1 MRYERVNAP
10 ENCDK
15 CILVKA
21 GDARDVDLR
30 TLADYIIDNYG
41 ESLSI
46 GDNRRT
52 LKLCW
57 DCLPK
62 SEKKRL
68 QKEQREQKEF
78 NELRDKFLK
87 SWAVPVLL
95 LVIGIPMVAIAG
107 IQTAGIIGIVLIS
120 IAK

>member
-30 TLADYIIDNYG
+30 RLADYLMDKNEMLMDNN
-41 ESLSI
+41 
-46 GDNRRT
+46 GDSSRT
-52 LKLCW
+52 LKLCR

-62 SEKKRL
+62 SEK
-68 QKEQREQKEF
+68 
-78 NELRDKFLK
+78 RDHKKTILNLTSF
-87 SWAVPVLL
+87 A
-95 LVIGIPMVAIAG
+95 
-107 IQTAGIIGIVLIS
+107 TNF
-120 IAK
+120 